1 MEKKPRPRKL
11 PNVTESVTTGCGDLD
26 VTTTYLD
33 GEIFEVFAHMEN
45 ANSCMR
51 SQTESVCRL
60 LSSARRYGVPMD
72 GLVKQLNGVR
82 CGKIGF
88 SKEDGKV
95 LSCADGIA
103 KVLRRRIDDNSS
115 QRR

>member
-1 MEKKPRPRKL
+1 
-11 PNVTESVTTGCGDLD
+11 
-26 VTTTYLD
+26 
-33 GEIFEVFAHMEN
+33 
-45 ANSCMR
+45 
-51 SQTESVCRL
+51 
-60 LSSARRYGVPMD
+60 MD